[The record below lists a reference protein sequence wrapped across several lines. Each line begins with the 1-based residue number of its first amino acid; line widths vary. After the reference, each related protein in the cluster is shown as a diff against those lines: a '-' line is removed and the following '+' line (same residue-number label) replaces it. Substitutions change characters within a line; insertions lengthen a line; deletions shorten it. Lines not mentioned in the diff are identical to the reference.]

1 MVKFSPAKTERFYT
15 AFSSMQKNSRFMNQF
30 CIRFLRI
37 ASTDAILRCD
47 VKDCYGLRR
56 KNYQTIS
63 TGWIE
68 IMENISDMRKID
80 LVTSSVPA
88 FNTTMG
94 TGIVNDNVSSRS
106 ELDELLTR
114 VGRYKDKTAFATLF
128 SYFAPRIKSFL
139 LRLGT
144 DMSTAEELSQEA
156 MIMVWRRAETFDP
169 SQAGASTWIFTIARN
184 KRIDRL
190 RKDGRPLPDMLDPAM
205 MPEQP
210 ETGLDAVNR
219 NEEEDKL
226 RQAMKKLPEEQAK
239 MIFAAYYEEKSH
251 REIAEESGLPLGTV
265 KSRIRLALTR
275 LRANLDEVER

>member
-1 MVKFSPAKTERFYT
+1 MVKFSVAKIERFYT
-15 AFSSMQKNSRFMNQF
+15 AFSNMQKNSRFMNQF

-37 ASTDAILRCD
+37 ASTDAILRGD

-56 KNYQTIS
+56 KNYQIIS
-63 TGWIE
+63 TSWIE
-68 IMENISDMRKID
+68 LMENISNMRKID
-80 LVTSSVPA
+80 LVTSPVPA

>member
-1 MVKFSPAKTERFYT
+1 MVKFSQAKIERCYT
-15 AFSSMQKNSRFMNQF
+15 AFSSMQKNRPFMNQF

-37 ASTDAILRCD
+37 VSSNANL
-47 VKDCYGLRR
+47 YGVICNCHGLEGE
-56 KNYQTIS
+56 NYQAIS
-63 TGWIE
+63 TGWIKL
-68 IMENISDMRKID
+68 MENISNMRKID
-80 LVTSSVPA
+80 LVTSSASA